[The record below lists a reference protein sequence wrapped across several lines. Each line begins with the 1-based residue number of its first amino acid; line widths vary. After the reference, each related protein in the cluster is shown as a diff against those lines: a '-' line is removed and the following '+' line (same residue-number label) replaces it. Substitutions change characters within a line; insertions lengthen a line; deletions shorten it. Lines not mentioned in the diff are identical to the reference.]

1 MISDVLL
8 ASAGHSFNP
17 VQQRHLLASL
27 CMAAGMGVLATLPE
41 IAERATTLRSVGK
54 ELAQGSASL
63 QRHKLSRV
71 AP

>member
-8 ASAGHSFNP
+8 VSAGPSFNP

-27 CMAAGMGVLATLPE
+27 CMAAGMGVLATLQE

-54 ELAQGSASL
+54 ELAQGPASL
-63 QRHKLSRV
+63 RRHKLSRI

>member
-8 ASAGHSFNP
+8 VSAGPSLNP

-27 CMAAGMGVLATLPE
+27 CMAAGMGVLATLHE
-41 IAERATTLRSVGK
+41 IAERATTLRSLGK
-54 ELAQGSASL
+54 GLAQGPASL
-63 QRHKLSRV
+63 QRHKSSRI